1 MENQQKFRNYIKE
14 PNENSPTKISVTEIK
29 NLNWFNSKLD
39 RQSWSEENR
48 PIENIYT
55 EIEKIMEYTKKD
67 HKWNIAHGK
76 KLQHMCS

>member
-1 MENQQKFRNYIKE
+1 MIFKKKKLENQQKFRNYIKE

-48 PIENIYT
+48 PVEKIYT
-55 EIEKIMEYTKKD
+55 EIEKIMGYTKK
-67 HKWNIAHGK
+67 K
-76 KLQHMCS
+76 KNEI

>member
-1 MENQQKFRNYIKE
+1 MIFKKKRLENQQKFRNYIKE

-48 PIENIYT
+48 PGEKIYT
-55 EIEKIMEYTKKD
+55 EIEKLMGYTKK
-67 HKWNIAHGK
+67 K
-76 KLQHMCS
+76 KNEL